1 MTETPIERKQH
12 DHRVVEELLNERE
25 QLWSLYTALHTLR
38 PFTAGQPLETRLREF
53 CQVLVDYIS
62 LGHFEMYPRLT
73 DVPERRARVQALAST
88 LYPKFMEATDAAIE
102 FNDKY
107 ESLTGATLVSV
118 LEPDLSSLG
127 SALTARFEL
136 EDQLIAAMAD

>member
-1 MTETPIERKQH
+1 MTETPLERQAH
-12 DHRVVEELLNERE
+12 DHRVVEELLNERQ
-25 QLWSLYTALHTLR
+25 QLWSLYNTLGTLR

-73 DVPERRARVQALAST
+73 DVPERRARVQALANT

-107 ESLTGATLVSV
+107 ESLTGATLGET
-118 LEPDLSSLG
+118 LEPDLSLLG

>member
-12 DHRVVEELLNERE
+12 DHRVVEELLNERQ
-25 QLWSLYTALHTLR
+25 QLWSLYTALDTLR
-38 PFTAGQPLETRLREF
+38 PFTADQPLETRLREF

-73 DVPERRARVQALAST
+73 DVPERRARVQALANT

-107 ESLTGATLVSV
+107 ESLTGTTLGSM